1 MKHSVADDELRAQL
15 ALYALG
21 ALSQQEAR
29 VVEHHL
35 AEGCEVCAAQLQ
47 PFESVVEAL
56 GFAALPATPPADVR
70 AKLISRLA
78 EETQG
83 VSPPLREAINNYS
96 LRANEGHWKET
107 APGLFEKHLFTDERR
122 GTVTTLIKML
132 PGIKL
137 PSHRH
142 VGLEE
147 CLVIEGDFH
156 VGSEEFGPGDYR
168 CSMAGTIDETPFS
181 MNGALLLIVSQGSHG
196 PVTLDT

>member
-1 MKHSVADDELRAQL
+1 MKHSVADNQIRERL

-35 AEGCEVCAAQLQ
+35 AEGCDLCASELQ
-47 PFESVVEAL
+47 QFESVVKTL
-56 GFAALPATPPADVR
+56 GFAVLPATPSAGVR
-70 AKLISRLA
+70 AKLISGLA
-78 EETQG
+78 DATRAASRAA
-83 VSPPLREAINNYS
+83 VKNYT
-96 LRANEGHWKET
+96 LRANEGQWNET
-107 APGLFEKHLFTDERR
+107 AEGVFEKHLFSDERR
-122 GTVTTLIKML
+122 STVTTLIRML

-168 CSMAGTIDETPFS
+168 CAMAGTIDETPFTI
-181 MNGALLLIVSQGSHG
+181 NGALLLIVSQGSHG
-196 PVTLDT
+196 PVAY

>member
-1 MKHSVADDELRAQL
+1 MKHSVADDHVREQL

-35 AEGCEVCAAQLQ
+35 AEGCEVCASELQ
-47 PFESVVEAL
+47 PFDSVVEAL
-56 GFAALPATPPADVR
+56 GFAVLSATPQAGVR
-70 AKLISRLA
+70 AKLISRLV
-78 EETQG
+78 EETKT
-83 VSPPLREAINNYS
+83 VSPPLREALRNYS
-96 LRANEGHWKET
+96 LRANEGKWTET
-107 APGLFEKHLFTDERR
+107 AQGVFEKRLFSDEHR
-122 GTVTTLIKML
+122 GTVTTLIKVM

-142 VGLEE
+142 MGLEE

-168 CSMAGTIDETPFS
+168 CAMAGTIDETPFS
-181 MNGALLLIVSQGSHG
+181 INGALLLIVSQGSHG
-196 PVTLDT
+196 PVAH

>member
-56 GFAALPATPPADVR
+56 GFAVLPATPPAGVR

-78 EETQG
+78 EETQA
-83 VSPPLREAINNYS
+83 VSPPLHEAIKKYS

-147 CLVIEGDFH
+147 CLVIKGDFH
-156 VGSEEFGPGDYR
+156 VGGEEFGPGDYR

>member
-1 MKHSVADDELRAQL
+1 MKHSVADDQIREQL

-35 AEGCEVCAAQLQ
+35 AEGCEVCASELQ

-56 GFAALPATPPADVR
+56 GFAVLPATPPAGVR
-70 AKLISRLA
+70 AKLIAGLVEGNQA
-78 EETQG
+78 
-83 VSPPLREAINNYS
+83 VSPPLREALKNYS
-96 LRANEGHWKET
+96 LRANEGQWTET
-107 APGLFEKHLFTDERR
+107 AQGVFEKQLFSDESR
-122 GTVTTLIKML
+122 GTVTTLIKMM

-168 CSMAGTIDETPFS
+168 CAMAGTIDETPFS
-181 MNGALLLIVSQGSHG
+181 INGTLLLIVSQGCYG
-196 PVTLDT
+196 PVTH

>member
-1 MKHSVADDELRAQL
+1 MKHSVADDQIKEQL

-29 VVEHHL
+29 AVENHL
-35 AEGCEVCAAQLQ
+35 AEGCDVCASELK
-47 PFESVVEAL
+47 PFESVVQAL
-56 GFAALPATPPADVR
+56 GFAAFPATPPTGVR
-70 AKLISRLA
+70 AKLIGLL
-78 EETQG
+78 EETRT
-83 VSPPLREAINNYS
+83 VSPPLSEAIKHFS
-96 LRANEGHWKET
+96 LRANEGQWTET

-122 GTVTTLIKML
+122 GTVTTLIKMM

-156 VGSEEFGPGDYR
+156 VGTEEFGPGDYR
-168 CSMAGTIDETPFS
+168 CAAAGTIDETPS
-181 MNGALLLIVSQGSHG
+181 SINGALLLIVSQGG
-196 PVTLDT
+196 PGFQ

>member
-1 MKHSVADDELRAQL
+1 MKHSVADDQIREQL
-15 ALYALG
+15 AIYALG

-35 AEGCEVCAAQLQ
+35 AEGCAVCASELQ

-56 GFAALPATPPADVR
+56 GFAVPPATPPPGVR
-70 AKLISRLA
+70 SKLISRL
-78 EETQG
+78 EDETQA
-83 VSPPLREAINNYS
+83 VSPPPGEALKNYS
-96 LRANEGHWKET
+96 LRASEGQWTET
-107 APGLFEKHLFTDERR
+107 AQGVFEKHLFTDEHR
-122 GTVTTLIKML
+122 GTVTTLIKVM

-156 VGSEEFGPGDYR
+156 VGKEEFGPGDYR
-168 CSMAGTIDETPFS
+168 CAMAGTIDETPFS
-181 MNGALLLIVSQGSHG
+181 INGALLLIVSQGSYG
-196 PVTLDT
+196 PVAH

>member
-1 MKHSVADDELRAQL
+1 MKHSVADDHVREQL

-35 AEGCEVCAAQLQ
+35 AEGCEVCASELQ
-47 PFESVVEAL
+47 PFDSVVEAL
-56 GFAALPATPPADVR
+56 GFAVLSATPQAGVR
-70 AKLISRLA
+70 AKLISRLV
-78 EETQG
+78 EETKT
-83 VSPPLREAINNYS
+83 VSPPLREALRNYS
-96 LRANEGHWKET
+96 LRANEGKWTET
-107 APGLFEKHLFTDERR
+107 AQGVFEKRLFSDEHR
-122 GTVTTLIKML
+122 GTVTTLIKVM

-142 VGLEE
+142 MGLEE

-168 CSMAGTIDETPFS
+168 CAMAGTIDETPFS
-181 MNGALLLIVSQGSHG
+181 INGALLLIVSQGSYG
-196 PVTLDT
+196 PVTH

>member
-1 MKHSVADDELRAQL
+1 MKHSVADSQRREQL

-35 AEGCEVCAAQLQ
+35 VEGCEVCASELQ
-47 PFESVVEAL
+47 QFESVVRAL
-56 GFAALPATPPADVR
+56 GFAVLPASPSSDVR
-70 AKLISRLA
+70 AKLISALGD
-78 EETQG
+78 ETQA
-83 VSPPLREAINNYS
+83 VPSETVKNYS
-96 LRANEGHWKET
+96 LRADEGEWKET
-107 APGLFEKHLFTDERR
+107 AKGVFEKRLFSDERR
-122 GTVTTLIKML
+122 GTVTTLIKVS

-147 CLVIEGDFH
+147 CLVIAGDFH

-168 CSMAGTIDETPFS
+168 CAMAGTIDETPFTI
-181 MNGALLLIVSQGSHG
+181 NGALLLIVSQGSHG
-196 PVTLDT
+196 PVSH